1 MGLLANVD
9 RAALAAYCQAWG
21 RWVEAER
28 TLREKGLLYKTQRGN
43 VITSPYLWIANKALA
58 QMHQFLT
65 EFGLTPSSRAR
76 LAVPGA
82 KQSKDE
88 MEKFLEQAEE
98 RFTR

>member
-28 TLREKGLLYKTQRGN
+28 TLKEKGLLYKTKSGN
-43 VITSPYLWIANKALA
+43 IITSPMLWVANKALD
-58 QMHQFLT
+58 QMHKFLT

-76 LAVPGA
+76 LTVPGA
-82 KQSKDE
+82 KQAKGE
-88 MEKFLEQAEE
+88 MERFLEQAEQK
-98 RFTR
+98 F